1 MVTGLKQNS
10 STIIISGSTVE
21 GAANTYQQLELP
33 LTLNVL
39 DREVFVVTAIDLNMS
54 LPDAD
59 AANNETIV
67 RGSLSSTSRLTV
79 GTISDT
85 NVFGAGR
92 NVIVSDVALNLPVGI
107 FSDSSTESP
116 HAQLDYVAIIATNN
130 FFAQIAGTG
139 NTRVKAIDFRVWGYR
154 AIASADVFAAL
165 TQSELLSA

>member
-154 AIASADVFAAL
+154 AIANADVFAAL